1 MQGPVAFVHCIQIG
15 AAFLK
20 QYEGGLESCATGS
33 DDSARTLRR
42 FRIGFDAY
50 PNACDVSILD
60 RLYKI
65 HECEMILYYMGPIGM
80 QELFVILLVL
90 LVISA
95 CVFWI
100 KMLIE
105 AATKEPDTGNTRL
118 VWVIIIVFTQII
130 GALIYYF
137 VRRPQRRW
145 ASRR

>member
-1 MQGPVAFVHCIQIG
+1 
-15 AAFLK
+15 
-20 QYEGGLESCATGS
+20 
-33 DDSARTLRR
+33 
-42 FRIGFDAY
+42 
-50 PNACDVSILD
+50 
-60 RLYKI
+60 
-65 HECEMILYYMGPIGM
+65 MILYYMGPFGM

-137 VRRPQRRW
+137 VRRPQRQW
-145 ASRR
+145 DTKEVH